1 MKHSKYLPY
10 LLSAPGLVLL
20 LAILYPFL
28 TGAWWSFNSYRLNRG
43 EAKFNWGENYLTLV
57 TSGEGIHALFITLVY
72 TISTVGIE
80 TLLGIAIAM
89 LLNRGS
95 YGAFFRLLIVL
106 PLLLPPVVATLMWKV
121 MLTQNG
127 LVNFLLESV
136 GLPTS
141 LWFNGPDTALASVIL
156 IDVWIFTP
164 FVILLAQ
171 AGLRSVPTELREAS
185 AMDGAGPIR
194 NFFSVTLPLLRPVLV
209 VIIIFRGIDSL
220 KMFDIIYTSTKGG
233 PVDAT
238 TNFHVLAYLDG
249 IRSLNFGMAMASLMV
264 LWALTNFVSSR
275 LLKIRRSEALN

>member
-1 MKHSKYLPY
+1 MKHSKILPY

-28 TGAWWSFNSYRLNRG
+28 TGVYWSFNSYRLNRG
-43 EAKFNWGENYLTLV
+43 GPVFNWGENYLTLI
-57 TSGEGIHALFITLVY
+57 TSGEGIHAVGITLIY
-72 TISTVGIE
+72 TISTVVIE
-80 TLLGIAIAM
+80 TILGIAIAM
-89 LLNRGS
+89 LLNKGPYGS
-95 YGAFFRLLIVL
+95 FFRLLIVL
-106 PLLLPPVVATLMWKV
+106 PLLLPPVVATIMWKV

-127 LVNFLLESV
+127 LVNFLLESAS
-136 GLPTS
+136 LPTS
-141 LWFNGPDTALASVIL
+141 LWFNGPDTALPSVIL

-171 AGLRSVPTELREAS
+171 AGLRSVPAELREAS
-185 AMDGAGPIR
+185 AVDGAGPIR

-238 TNFHVLAYLDG
+238 TTLHVQAYLDG
-249 IRSLNFGMAMASLMV
+249 IRSLNFGMAMASLML
-264 LWALTNFVSSR
+264 LWLITNLVSNR
-275 LLKIRRSEALN
+275 LLKIRRSESLG

>member
-10 LLSAPGLVLL
+10 LLSAPGLILL
-20 LAILYPFL
+20 LAIMYPFL

-43 EAKFNWGENYLTLV
+43 GPTFNWGENYLTLV
-57 TSGEGIHALFITLVY
+57 TSGEGVHALLVTLTY
-72 TISTVGIE
+72 TIATVVIE
-80 TLLGIAIAM
+80 TVLGVGIAM
-89 LLNRGS
+89 LLNKGPYGS
-95 YGAFFRLLIVL
+95 FFRLLIVL

-127 LVNFLLESV
+127 LVNFLLTSI
-136 GLPTS
+136 GMPIS
-141 LWFNGPDTALASVIL
+141 LWFNGPDSALSTVIMV
-156 IDVWIFTP
+156 DVWIFTP

-171 AGLRSVPTELREAS
+171 AGLRSIPTELSEAS

-194 NFFSVTLPLLRPVLV
+194 NFLSVTLPLLRPVLV

-238 TNFHVLAYLDG
+238 TTFHVQAYLDG

-264 LWALTNFVSSR
+264 LWLLTNFVSNR
-275 LLKIRRSEALN
+275 LLKIRRSESLG